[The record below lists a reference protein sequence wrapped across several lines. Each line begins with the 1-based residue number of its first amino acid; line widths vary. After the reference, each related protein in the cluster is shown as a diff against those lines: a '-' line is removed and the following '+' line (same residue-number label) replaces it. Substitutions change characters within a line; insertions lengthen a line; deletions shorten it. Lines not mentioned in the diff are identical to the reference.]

1 MGFSSDINLYI
12 SSSNVVII
20 LSLCLCLA
28 VFSRGK
34 FARKGRWRRTNIYP
48 RRAILFNLQFESSSG
63 ECGRRVQV
71 FVCAFTS
78 IRERER
84 DREGNRRKTNRG
96 GSTFGGWKRNL
107 REVSIA
113 DIRANWFSFLRFLL
127 QGPLLISA
135 SPRLFPHS
143 FLLFLFFYLFPIVYV
158 TLELRKTNQA
168 SLKRCSNKNDTF

>member
-84 DREGNRRKTNRG
+84 ERGKQEEDESRRFHVWRVKTQSPGSVYRG
-96 GSTFGGWKRNL
+96 YTSKLIFVSPIPPSGTAPNL
-107 REVSIA
+107 GFSSIIPPFVSFI
-113 DIRANWFSFLRFLL
+113 
-127 QGPLLISA
+127 P
-135 SPRLFPHS
+135 
-143 FLLFLFFYLFPIVYV
+143 FLLFI
-158 TLELRKTNQA
+158 
-168 SLKRCSNKNDTF
+168 SNNIRNSRAT

>member
-48 RRAILFNLQFESSSG
+48 RRAILFDLQFESSSG

-78 IRERER
+78 IREKERER
-84 DREGNRRKTNRG
+84 EIGGRRIE
-96 GSTFGGWKRNL
+96 
-107 REVSIA
+107 EV
-113 DIRANWFSFLRFLL
+113 
-127 QGPLLISA
+127 
-135 SPRLFPHS
+135 PRLEGENAISGKCLSRIYEQIDFRFSDSS
-143 FLLFLFFYLFPIVYV
+143 F
-158 TLELRKTNQA
+158 RDR
-168 SLKRCSNKNDTF
+168 S